1 MAEDGSG
8 NMAFET
14 MVIHA
19 GVHPDEQTGAVMT
32 PIYQTSTYAQ
42 ASPGRHKG
50 YEYSRTD
57 NPTRSVLQAQLAAL
71 EGAENCLVFSSGL
84 AAEDAV
90 LNLLQA
96 GDHVVAGD
104 DLYGGSYRLF
114 TKVAV
119 HRGITFTF
127 VDPNDEEQLR
137 AAFTSN
143 TKLVWIETPTNPMM
157 NLIDIRKVAAVAH
170 ENKCLLCVDNT
181 FMSPFNQRPLEL
193 GADIVMHSMTKYVNG
208 HSDVVMGALMMN
220 DREMKPPKRMWTDPN
235 FSAPKTLYARLK
247 FLQNAVGATPGPFD
261 CFLVL
266 RGVKTLAVRMQRH
279 NENAALIAAHL
290 EGHAK
295 VERVRYPG
303 LSSHP
308 AHELAKSQMKGFGG
322 MMTFFLRGGLEESRR
337 FLENVKLFTLAESLG
352 GVESL
357 IEHPAI
363 MTHASVP
370 PDVRAH
376 IGLTDNLI
384 RISVGIENAADLIRD
399 LDEALAKV

>member
-1 MAEDGSG
+1 MPDEQT
-8 NMAFET
+8 MAFET

-42 ASPGRHKG
+42 ASPGQHKG

-57 NPTRSVLQAQLAAL
+57 NPTRTVLQAQLAAL
-71 EGAENCLVFSSGL
+71 EGAEKCLVFSSGL

-90 LNLLQA
+90 LNLLMA

-127 VDPNDEEQLR
+127 VDPNDEEKLR
-137 AAFTSN
+137 DAITPQ
-143 TKLVWIETPTNPMM
+143 TRLVWIETPTNPMM
-157 NLIDIRKVAAVAH
+157 NLVDIKKVAAIAH
-170 ENKCLLCVDNT
+170 EHSCLLAVDNT
-181 FMSPFNQRPLEL
+181 FMSPYNQRPIEL
-193 GADIVMHSMTKYVNG
+193 GADIVMHSMTKFING

-235 FSAPKTLYARLK
+235 FAAPKTLYARLK
-247 FLQNAVGATPGPFD
+247 FLQNAIGATPGPFD

-266 RGVKTLAVRMQRH
+266 RGIKTLAVRMERH
-279 NENAALIAAHL
+279 DANAMKIAEFL
-290 EGHAK
+290 EGHPK
-295 VERVRYPG
+295 VARVRYPG
-303 LSSHP
+303 LASHP
-308 AHELAKSQMKGFGG
+308 AYELARSQMSGFGG
-322 MMTFFLRGGLEESRR
+322 MMTFFIKGGLEESRR
-337 FLENVKLFTLAESLG
+337 FLEAVRLFTLAESLG

-370 PDVRAH
+370 PDVRAQ

-384 RISVGIENAADLIRD
+384 RISAGIENVEDLIRD
-399 LDEALAKV
+399 LDQALGAA